1 MRLGMAALL
10 IAGSAGLAGCTAVP
24 GGAGVADTGGY
35 GYGYDAV
42 PGPIYSYGGPS
53 YVGVPAFSGGGYFAN
68 PGWYRSGDGDWRQ
81 RAWRNGGA
89 DPQQAE
95 RLQQEQRNAVL
106 LRQQALQN
114 QAAYQRQVQENA
126 VKYQQQVLQNQ
137 AIVQENRMRAIQ
149 QVQENRM
156 RAIQQGQ
163 EAQAVYQRQRLEAQQ
178 KKALGQQ

>member
-1 MRLGMAALL
+1 MAALL

-24 GGAGVADTGGY
+24 GGGLADTGGY

-53 YVGVPAFSGGGYFAN
+53 YGVPAFSGGGYFAN

-95 RLQQEQRNAVL
+95 RLLQEQRNAAL

-114 QAAYQRQVQENA
+114 QAT
-126 VKYQQQVLQNQ
+126 
-137 AIVQENRMRAIQ
+137 IQENRMRAIQ
-149 QVQENRM
+149 QVQETRM

-163 EAQAVYQRQRLEAQQ
+163 EARAAYQRQVQEAQQ

>member
-24 GGAGVADTGGY
+24 GGGGVAGTGGY

-42 PGPIYSYGGPS
+42 SGPIYGYGGPS
-53 YVGVPAFSGGGYFAN
+53 YGGVPTFSGGGYPAG
-68 PGWYRSGDGDWRQ
+68 PGWYRGDDGDWRQ
-81 RAWRNGGA
+81 RAWRSGGA
-89 DPQQAE
+89 HPQQAE
-95 RLQQEQRNAVL
+95 RQLQEQRNAVL

-114 QAAYQRQVQENA
+114 QAAYQRQVQENS

-137 AIVQENRMRAIQ
+137 AI
-149 QVQENRM
+149 VQENRM

>member
-1 MRLGMAALL
+1 VRLGMAALL

-24 GGAGVADTGGY
+24 GGGLADTGGY
-35 GYGYDAV
+35 GYGYGYNAV
-42 PGPIYSYGGPS
+42 PAPIYSYGGPP
-53 YVGVPAFSGGGYFAN
+53 YVDAPTFWGGGYVAN
-68 PGWYRSGDGDWRQ
+68 PGWDRSGDGDWRQ

-95 RLQQEQRNAVL
+95 RLLQEQRNAAL

-114 QAAYQRQVQENA
+114 QAT
-126 VKYQQQVLQNQ
+126 
-137 AIVQENRMRAIQ
+137 IQENRMRAIQ
-149 QVQENRM
+149 QVQETRM

-163 EAQAVYQRQRLEAQQ
+163 EARAAYQRQVQEAQQ